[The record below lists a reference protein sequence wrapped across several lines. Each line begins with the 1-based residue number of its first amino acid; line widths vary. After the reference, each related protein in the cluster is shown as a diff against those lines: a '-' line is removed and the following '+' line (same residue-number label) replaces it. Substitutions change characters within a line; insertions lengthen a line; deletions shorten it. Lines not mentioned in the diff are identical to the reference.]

1 MKKMLFVA
9 LLAAVPASAQAM
21 DVKTF
26 LTKADGLKK
35 KGMMALFSGDL
46 KVLKSEIQTSASAL
60 KTERNAAK
68 AAGRPQTYC
77 PPEKGSLTSNEI
89 LASFQ
94 SIPEP
99 QRPRIQVK
107 DALKALLV
115 KKYPCG

>member
-9 LLAAVPASAQAM
+9 LVAAVPATAQAM

-26 LTKADGLKK
+26 LAKADALKK
-35 KGMMALFSGDL
+35 KGMMALFSGEM
-46 KVLKSEIQTSASAL
+46 KVLKGEIQSSASAL
-60 KTERNAAK
+60 KAERNASK
-68 AAGRPQTYC
+68 AAGRPQAYC
-77 PPEKGSLTSNEI
+77 PPEKSSLDSNEI
-89 LASFQ
+89 LSSFQ
-94 SIPEP
+94 AIPES